1 MLLYYHKYNY
11 SSKYLYMWDIYHVHL
26 KYIGAISL
34 PKVSYVWRVSNQL
47 LFKKDPI
54 EKGSLIFQ
62 EGKAAAAGHV
72 FHFHF
77 RKDHGCFWHSTLKL
91 ASPLAHSLSLSLSD
105 VVVSFPLLLWCY
117 FKQCGKNRLKVPA
130 YLDFQ
135 SNIFITKV
143 GHSLAG

>member
-34 PKVSYVWRVSNQL
+34 PKVSYVWRVRNQL

-62 EGKAAAAGHV
+62 EGKAAAAAAAAGHV

-91 ASPLAHSLSLSLSD
+91 ASPLAHSLSLSLMLLSASPCYYGAILSN
-105 VVVSFPLLLWCY
+105 VGKIVWKFLLIWISSPIFLLL
-117 FKQCGKNRLKVPA
+117 K
-130 YLDFQ
+130 
-135 SNIFITKV
+135 
-143 GHSLAG
+143 